1 MLTLLSAGHRGS
13 EAKGHDQPC
22 QYAIPIWNGPAHIF
36 GHNQHGQKDQ
46 DNENSKSNHLEFLMV
61 HYLGANE
68 NLIFLSTYPVRTLA
82 AKTPRKRVLLKI
94 VAIPEGL
101 EPSTY

>member
-1 MLTLLSAGHRGS
+1 
-13 EAKGHDQPC
+13 
-22 QYAIPIWNGPAHIF
+22 
-36 GHNQHGQKDQ
+36 
-46 DNENSKSNHLEFLMV
+46 MV